1 MSSTTIIYILIII
14 FANTL
19 GAVSGMGGGIIIK
32 PAMDF
37 INQDNLN
44 NINFF
49 STVAVLTM
57 SIVSIYRQTRSGINI
72 DKKTSLVLA
81 AGSILGGLLGG
92 EILQTFIRYAS
103 SLKVVSIGQTVITI
117 GVLIIILLNSLWP
130 HANLT
135 LKKPY
140 YYFFTGLCLGTLSSG
155 LSIGGGPM
163 NTALL
168 VFMFSTRIKSA
179 NLYSLVIIF
188 FSQAASLLSLS
199 VKTHGFSGYKTNL
212 LMYIIPAA
220 IIGGLLGSAL
230 AKRLPNHVIQ
240 KLFIIMVSG
249 IILLNL
255 YNLSQII

>member
-37 INQDNLN
+37 INHDSLN

-57 SIVSIYRQTRSGINI
+57 SIVSIYRQSHAGIKIN
-72 DKKTSLVLA
+72 KKTSLVLA
-81 AGSILGGLLGG
+81 AGSILGGLLGS
-92 EILQTFIRYAS
+92 EILQAFIKYS
-103 SLKVVSIGQTVITI
+103 SSSKEVSIGQTVITI
-117 GVLIIILLNSLWP
+117 AVLLIILINSLWP
-130 HANLT
+130 HKNLSI
-135 LKKPY
+135 KKPY
-140 YYFFTGLCLGTLSSG
+140 YYFFSGLFLGTISSG

-168 VFMFSTRIKSA
+168 VFLFSTPIKSA

-188 FSQAASLLSLS
+188 FSQATNLLTLGL
-199 VKTHGFSGYKTNL
+199 KTHGFHGYKTDL
-212 LMYIIPAA
+212 LIYIIPAA

-230 AKRLPNHVIQ
+230 AKKLPNRLIQ
-240 KLFIIMVSG
+240 KLFIVMVSG
-249 IILLNL
+249 IILLNI
-255 YNLSQII
+255 YNLSQLI